1 MNIAEQLLSAGAS
14 GAPALLQGS
23 KTTTYSELRSLVW
36 NVSSWVQGQGG
47 DKGDRIAL
55 CAENGFPSVA
65 AYLGVIHA
73 GRVVVPL
80 SPESSDESLA
90 SVISN
95 AGCKVLLASRR
106 QVARCKRS
114 HLDWNCRVVAVEEVP
129 VFGAKPDGAQVD
141 ASRELAALMFTSG
154 STGMPKGVMVTHQNI
169 ECNTRDIAQYMGL
182 TSEDRAMLVL
192 PLHYCF
198 GLSVLHSH
206 LSAGASLV
214 INNQFLYPET
224 VLQDMQNKSCTGL
237 AGVPSTYQILLRK
250 SRFRQM
256 EFPVL
261 RWLQQA
267 GGRLPNPYITEIR
280 QAFPAVRFFTM
291 YGQTEATARLS
302 YLAPEHLQTKL
313 GSIGK
318 GLAST
323 RLEVLK
329 SDGSPVEPGSDETG
343 EIVASGHN
351 VCRGYWKDPDETA
364 RYFRSEKL
372 HTGDLA
378 RVDADGFLFIVD
390 RERDMIKSGGNR
402 VSAKEIEDVIC
413 ELPDVVEVAVI
424 GVPHEW
430 MGEAIAAFVVLTRDP
445 QVGPEEI
452 RGHCRRR
459 LASFKIPGTLEIVSE
474 LPHNSSGKVLKNGL
488 RKRLALQASQDEMR

>member
-1 MNIAEQLLSAGAS
+1 
-14 GAPALLQGS
+14 
-23 KTTTYSELRSLVW
+23 
-36 NVSSWVQGQGG
+36 
-47 DKGDRIAL
+47 
-55 CAENGFPSVA
+55 
-65 AYLGVIHA
+65 
-73 GRVVVPL
+73 
-80 SPESSDESLA
+80 
-90 SVISN
+90 
-95 AGCKVLLASRR
+95 
-106 QVARCKRS
+106 
-114 HLDWNCRVVAVEEVP
+114 
-129 VFGAKPDGAQVD
+129 
-141 ASRELAALMFTSG
+141 
-154 STGMPKGVMVTHQNI
+154 
-169 ECNTRDIAQYMGL
+169 
-182 TSEDRAMLVL
+182 VL